1 MEEEQKEKE
10 YEFINEIIIPK
21 KKNKWLARL
30 ETLGVVIVMA
40 VVFGFVAR
48 WVFLNSDK
56 SLQNLLRMEER
67 KTIEL
72 NNVTPIIKAE
82 ITNSLSIT
90 DTDKTI
96 EKEQNSLLQKY
107 EEIRKVYEEVSPC
120 IAIIEIVEESV
131 GLFEEPYE
139 VKKWTTG
146 LIVADDG
153 VDLLILTDVRKLSEN
168 SSIIVYLGNS
178 KVSGRI
184 YSKASAYDLAV
195 IAIDKKYISQRVYNK
210 IEFAKFMEDDIE
222 IGTPVIALGGPNGYK
237 NSIEQGMVNSLG
249 DTIFVTDG
257 VLSYFTTDITDYE
270 NGNGFVFNLDGEVMG
285 MITHAYENEIQTG
298 VCAVITLKEI
308 TGVLEGLLN
317 TWKNVMFGIT
327 GYDFSKDI
335 RVSVEGLKYN
345 DVLKILG
352 NSKGVY
358 VTKVENN
365 SPAMK
370 AGIKPGDIILGID
383 KRSVEGIREL
393 MQVLPEFS
401 VGYVTTVN
409 VISILENKVLNENIR
424 IKLGEKE

>member
-30 ETLGVVIVMA
+30 EILSVVIVMA

-48 WVFLNSDK
+48 WVFLTSDEF
-56 SLQNLLRMEER
+56 LRNLFRIEER

-72 NNVTPIIKAE
+72 NYVTPIE
-82 ITNSLSIT
+82 SPSTT

-107 EEIRKVYEEVSPC
+107 EELRKVYDEVSPC
-120 IAIIEIVEESV
+120 ITMIEIIEESV
-131 GLFEEPYE
+131 GVFEEPYE

-146 LIVADDG
+146 LIVAEDG
-153 VDLLILTDVRKLSEN
+153 DDLLILADVRKFSEN
-168 SSIIVYLGNS
+168 SSIMVSLGNLE
-178 KVSGRI
+178 VPGRI
-184 YSKASAYDLAV
+184 YSKASAYDLAI
-195 IAIDKKYISQRVYNK
+195 IAVSTKYISQRTLNK
-210 IEFAKFMEDDIE
+210 IEFAKFMESDIE
-222 IGTPVIALGGPNGYK
+222 IGIPVIALGAPNGYK

-285 MITHAYENEIQTG
+285 MITHAYENEILKG
-298 VCAVITLKEI
+298 VCTVIKLNEI
-308 TGVLEGLLN
+308 TSVLEGLLN
-317 TWKNVMFGIT
+317 PWKNVMFGIT
-327 GYDFSKDI
+327 GYDFSKETKI
-335 RVSVEGLKYN
+335 PWEERESNAILNVSGDY
-345 DVLKILG
+345 
-352 NSKGVY
+352 KGVY

-370 AGIKPGDIILGID
+370 AGIKPGDIIVGID
-383 KRSVEGIREL
+383 KIDVEGIKEFMEL
-393 MQVLPEFS
+393 LSKFS
-401 VGYVTTVN
+401 VGYVTKVDF
-409 VISILENKVLNENIR
+409 ISISENKSSAKQVR
-424 IKLGEKE
+424 IKLEEKK

>member
-153 VDLLILTDVRKLSEN
+153 VDLLIL
-168 SSIIVYLGNS
+168 
-178 KVSGRI
+178 
-184 YSKASAYDLAV
+184 
-195 IAIDKKYISQRVYNK
+195 
-210 IEFAKFMEDDIE
+210 
-222 IGTPVIALGGPNGYK
+222 IGGY
-237 NSIEQGMVNSLG
+237 
-249 DTIFVTDG
+249 
-257 VLSYFTTDITDYE
+257 
-270 NGNGFVFNLDGEVMG
+270 
-285 MITHAYENEIQTG
+285 
-298 VCAVITLKEI
+298 
-308 TGVLEGLLN
+308 
-317 TWKNVMFGIT
+317 
-327 GYDFSKDI
+327 
-335 RVSVEGLKYN
+335 
-345 DVLKILG
+345 
-352 NSKGVY
+352 
-358 VTKVENN
+358 
-365 SPAMK
+365 
-370 AGIKPGDIILGID
+370 
-383 KRSVEGIREL
+383 
-393 MQVLPEFS
+393 
-401 VGYVTTVN
+401 
-409 VISILENKVLNENIR
+409 
-424 IKLGEKE
+424 